1 MAKSKAGKGGGRDKE
16 HKPYI
21 DANLSIPEMTVK
33 AVLLGILLSIT
44 MSAANAYLG
53 LYVGMTVSAA
63 IPAAV
68 IFMAILRGLL
78 KAGVVKS
85 ATILES
91 NLGKTIAAA
100 GEALA
105 AGVIFTFPAL
115 LLMLDEEGQPIWEQL
130 DYYVVLVIAALG
142 GTLGVL
148 FSITLR
154 RILIIDQKLPYPE
167 GIAAAEV
174 LKAGEGSGKAVLYVF
189 SAFFIGLL
197 FRMATALETRFGT
210 VSMGLWGS
218 RLGGTYQVGDRT
230 LIHFGS
236 EYSVA
241 LLGVGYIIGPRISLM
256 VFSGGFTGW
265 FVAMPIISTFTS
277 PDFPFDAITRV
288 RFFGVGTMLVGGLW
302 TLWTIRGAISKGISE
317 AKDGILGKR
326 VDMNTLPRTDRDIPP
341 HISMGTAAILTIP
354 IMGVI
359 YYLSGSVM
367 VAIVAGIIMTVSAF
381 LFSAIA
387 GYIAGIVGSSNN
399 PLSGVTIIVI
409 MFTSILLYALGAR
422 GVEGMVAVISVGAVV
437 ACASAIAGDNLQDLK
452 SGYLLGSTPWKLQVS
467 LIIGVIAAAA
477 IIAPVVNIL
486 HEAYVIGV
494 GLQAPQAFLMSAIVE
509 GVFNR
514 NMDWVMVAAGGALG
528 VFFIVFMHYTK
539 IQFSIMAFAVGMYLP
554 WLMSTPIMI
563 GGVVK
568 WMVDR
573 QIDKRLKP
581 LRPESDEETKEEY
594 EQNVETFREEIHNK
608 GVLFSSG
615 LIAGEALMG
624 VILAGLVVAGISIA
638 VVEGAPAMAGLP
650 VFLYMAFLV
659 GYVAWRDLDM
669 KETREKWGK
678 LLK

>member
-1 MAKSKAGKGGGRDKE
+1 MAKGEGKKQEGTKE
-16 HKPYI
+16 FQPYI
-21 DANLSIPEMTVK
+21 SSDVEIPELTLK
-33 AVLLGILLSIT
+33 AICLGILLSIT

-68 IFMAILRGLL
+68 IFMAILRSLH
-78 KAGVVKS
+78 KAGVFKT

-115 LLMLDEEGQPIWEQL
+115 LLMLDENGDPIWNQL
-130 DYYVVLVIAALG
+130 DYMVVMVIAALG

-154 RILIIDQKLPYPE
+154 RILIIDQALPYPE

-174 LKAGEGSGKAVLYVF
+174 LKAGEGSGKAVIYVF
-189 SAFFIGLL
+189 TAFFIGLL

-210 VSMGLWGS
+210 VSLGLWGS
-218 RLGGTYQVGDRT
+218 RLGGTYQVGERT

-265 FVAMPIISTFTS
+265 FVALPIISTIT
-277 PDFPFDAITRV
+277 PADFPFDAITRV

-302 TLWTIRGAISKGISE
+302 TLWTIRAAISKGITE
-317 AKDGILGKR
+317 AKDSIFGKK
-326 VDMNTLPRTDRDIPP
+326 VPLDSLPRTDRDIPAN
-341 HISMGTAAILTIP
+341 ISMGTAGILTIP

-359 YYLSGSVM
+359 YYLTGSVM
-367 VAIVAGIIMTVSAF
+367 IAVVAGLIMTVSAF

-409 MFTSILLYALGAR
+409 MFSSILLYALGAR

-452 SGYLLGSTPWKLQVS
+452 SGYLLGSTPWRLQVA
-467 LIIGVIAAAA
+467 LIIGVFAAALVL
-477 IIAPVVNIL
+477 APVVNIL

-494 GLQAPQAFLMSAIVE
+494 GLQAPQAFLMKAIVE
-509 GVFNR
+509 GVFTG
-514 NMDWVMVAAGGALG
+514 NMDWSMVAAGACLG
-528 VFFIVFMHYTK
+528 IFFIFLGHYTEIK
-539 IQFSIMAFAVGMYLP
+539 FSIMAFAVGMYLP

-563 GGVVK
+563 GGLVK
-568 WMVDR
+568 WYVDR
-573 QIDKRLKP
+573 RIDERLKP
-581 LRPESDEETKEEY
+581 LSPEASEKTVREY
-594 EQNVETFREEIHNK
+594 EEDVETFREEIHNK

-624 VILAGLVVAGISIA
+624 VIMAGLVVAGISIA
-638 VVEGAPAMAGLP
+638 IIEGAPGLAGLP

-669 KETREKWGK
+669 KETKKKWGK

>member
-1 MAKSKAGKGGGRDKE
+1 MAKGEGKKGGGTKE
-16 HKPYI
+16 FKPYI
-21 DANLSIPEMTVK
+21 SADVDIPELTWK
-33 AVLLGILLSIT
+33 AVILGILLSIT

-68 IFMAILRGLL
+68 IFMAILRSLH
-78 KAGVVKS
+78 KAGVFKT

-115 LLMLDEEGQPIWEQL
+115 FLMLDEAGDPIWEQM
-130 DYYVVLVIAALG
+130 DYWVVMVIAALG

-154 RILIIDQKLPYPE
+154 RILIIDQALPYPE

-174 LKAGEGSGKAVLYVF
+174 LKAGEGSGKAVMYVF
-189 SAFFIGLL
+189 TAFFIGLL

-210 VSMGLWGS
+210 VSLGLWGG
-218 RLGGTYQVGDRT
+218 RLGGTFQVGERT
-230 LIHFGS
+230 LIHFGT

-265 FVAMPIISTFTS
+265 FVALPIISTMT
-277 PDFPFDAITRV
+277 PADFPFDAITRV

-302 TLWTIRGAISKGISE
+302 TLWTIRAAISKGISE
-317 AKDGILGKR
+317 AKDGIFGKK
-326 VDMNTLPRTDRDIPP
+326 VDMASLPRTDRDIPP
-341 HISMGTAAILTIP
+341 NISFGFAAILTIP

-359 YYLSGSVM
+359 YYLSGSLMIAV
-367 VAIVAGIIMTVSAF
+367 VAGLIMTVAAF

-409 MFTSILLYALGAR
+409 MFSSILLYALGAR
-422 GVEGMVAVISVGAVV
+422 GVEGMVAVIAVGAVV

-452 SGYLLGSTPWKLQVS
+452 SGYLLGSTPWRLQVG
-467 LIIGVIAAAA
+467 LIIGVFAAAMVL
-477 IIAPVVNIL
+477 APVVNIL
-486 HEAYVIGV
+486 HEAYGIGV
-494 GLQAPQAFLMSAIVE
+494 GLQAPQAFLMKAIVE
-509 GVFNR
+509 GVFMG
-514 NMDWVMVAAGGALG
+514 NMDWLMVGAGAMLG
-528 VFFIVFMHYTK
+528 IFFIFLGHYTK
-539 IQFSIMAFAVGMYLP
+539 IKFSIMAFAVGMYLP
-554 WLMSTPIMI
+554 WLMSTPIML
-563 GGVVK
+563 GGLVK
-568 WMVDR
+568 WYVDR
-573 QIDKRLKP
+573 RIDQR
-581 LRPESDEETKEEY
+581 LRPLSPEADEATTTEY
-594 EQNVETFREEIHNK
+594 EENVETFREEIHTK
-608 GVLFSSG
+608 GILFSSG

-638 VVEGAPAMAGLP
+638 VIEGAPGLAGLP

-659 GYVAWRDLDM
+659 GYVAWRDLDLEEI
-669 KETREKWGK
+669 KKKWGK

>member
-1 MAKSKAGKGGGRDKE
+1 MAKGGGKKGGDKE
-16 HKPYI
+16 FKPYI
-21 DANLSIPEMTVK
+21 ASDVDIPELTIK
-33 AVLLGILLSIT
+33 TIFLGIILSIT

-68 IFMAILRGLL
+68 IFMAILRSLH
-78 KAGVVKS
+78 KAGVFKV

-115 LLMLDEEGQPIWEQL
+115 LLMLDENGDPIWNQL
-130 DYYVVLVIAALG
+130 NIPVVMVIAALG

-154 RILIIDQKLPYPE
+154 RILIIDQRLPYPE

-210 VSMGLWGS
+210 VSLGLWGS
-218 RLGGTYQVGDRT
+218 RLGGTYQVGERT

-241 LLGVGYIIGPRISLM
+241 LLGVGYIIGPRISFM
-256 VFSGGFTGW
+256 VFSGGFLGW
-265 FVAMPIISTFTS
+265 FVALPIISTIT
-277 PDFPFDAITRV
+277 PDGFAFDAITRV

-302 TLWTIRGAISKGISE
+302 TLWTIRAAISKGIKE
-317 AKDGILGKR
+317 AADGIRGKT
-326 VDMNTLPRTDRDIPP
+326 VPLDSLPRVERDIPP
-341 HISMGTAAILTIP
+341 KISLGLAGILTFP

-367 VAIVAGIIMTVSAF
+367 IAIVAGVIMTVSAF

-452 SGYLLGSTPWKLQVS
+452 SGYLLGSTPWRLQVG
-467 LIIGVIAAAA
+467 LIIGVISAATV
-477 IIAPVVNIL
+477 IAYVVNIL

-494 GLQAPQAFLMSAIVE
+494 GLQAPQAFLMKAIVE

-514 NMDWVMVAAGGALG
+514 SMDWSMVGAGAALG
-528 VFFIVFMHYTK
+528 IFFIILMKVTN

-568 WMVDR
+568 WYVDR
-573 QIDKRLKP
+573 QIDGRLKP
-581 LRPESDEETKEEY
+581 LSPEADEATMEEY
-594 EQNVETFREEIHNK
+594 EEDVATFREEVHNK

-624 VILAGLVVAGISIA
+624 VIMAALVVAGISIA
-638 VVEGAPAMAGLP
+638 VIEGAPGLAGLP

-669 KETREKWGK
+669 PEVRKKWGR

>member
-1 MAKSKAGKGGGRDKE
+1 MAKGGDRPSGRERE

-21 DANLSIPEMTVK
+21 ASDVEIPELTAKTIVLGIILSIV
-33 AVLLGILLSIT
+33 

-68 IFMAILRGLL
+68 IFMAVLRSLH
-78 KAGVVKS
+78 KAGLFKV

-115 LLMLDEEGQPIWEQL
+115 LLMLDENGDPIWDKL
-130 DYYVVLVIAALG
+130 DIWVVMVIAALG

-189 SAFFIGLL
+189 TAFFIGLL

-210 VSMGLWGS
+210 VSLGLWGS
-218 RLGGTYQVGDRT
+218 RLGGTYQVGERT

-256 VFSGGFTGW
+256 VFSGGFLGW
-265 FVAMPIISTFTS
+265 FVALPIISTIT
-277 PDFPFDAITRV
+277 PADFPFDAVTRV

-302 TLWTIRGAISKGISE
+302 TLWTIRAAIAKGMKE
-317 AKDGILGKR
+317 AADGIRGKS
-326 VDMNTLPRTDRDIPP
+326 VPMDALPRTERDIPP
-341 HISMGTAAILTIP
+341 KISLGLAAFLTIP
-354 IMGVI
+354 IMVVI

-367 VAIVAGIIMTVSAF
+367 IAIVAGIIMTVSAF

-409 MFTSILLYALGAR
+409 MFTSILLYLLGAR
-422 GVEGMVAVISVGAVV
+422 GTEGMVAVISVGAVV
-437 ACASAIAGDNLQDLK
+437 ACAASIAGDNLQDLK
-452 SGYLLGSTPWKLQVS
+452 SGYLLGSTPWRLQVG
-467 LIIGVIAAAA
+467 LIVGVVAAATVLA
-477 IIAPVVNIL
+477 YVVNVL

-494 GLQAPQAFLMSAIVE
+494 GLQAPQAFLMKAIVE

-514 NMDWVMVAAGGALG
+514 SMDWSMVSAGAVLG
-528 VFFIVFMHYTK
+528 IFFILLMKYTR

-563 GGVVK
+563 GGIVK

-573 QIDKRLKP
+573 QIDQRLKP
-581 LRPESDEETKEEY
+581 LSPEADEDTTADYEE
-594 EQNVETFREEIHNK
+594 QVEAFREEIHNK

-624 VILAGLVVAGISIA
+624 VILAALVVAGISVA
-638 VVEGAPAMAGLP
+638 VVEGAPALAGLP
-650 VFLYMAFLV
+650 IFAYMAFLV

-669 KETREKWGK
+669 KETRKRWKK
-678 LLK
+678 LLR

>member
-1 MAKSKAGKGGGRDKE
+1 MAKGGDRPSGRERE

-21 DANLSIPEMTVK
+21 AADVEIPELTAKTIVLGIILSIV
-33 AVLLGILLSIT
+33 

-68 IFMAILRGLL
+68 IFMAVLRSLH
-78 KAGVVKS
+78 KAGLFKV

-115 LLMLDEEGQPIWEQL
+115 LLMLDENGDPIWDKL
-130 DYYVVLVIAALG
+130 DIWVVMVIAALG

-189 SAFFIGLL
+189 TAFFIGLL

-210 VSMGLWGS
+210 VSLGLWGS
-218 RLGGTYQVGDRT
+218 RLGGTYQVGERT

-256 VFSGGFTGW
+256 VFSGGFLGW
-265 FVAMPIISTFTS
+265 FVALPIISTIT
-277 PDFPFDAITRV
+277 PADFPFDAVTRV

-302 TLWTIRGAISKGISE
+302 TLWTIRAAIAKGMKE
-317 AKDGILGKR
+317 AADGIRGKS
-326 VDMNTLPRTDRDIPP
+326 VPMDALPRTERDIPP
-341 HISMGTAAILTIP
+341 KISLGLAAFLTIP
-354 IMGVI
+354 IMVVI

-367 VAIVAGIIMTVSAF
+367 IAIVAGIIMTVSAF

-409 MFTSILLYALGAR
+409 MFTSILLYLLGAR
-422 GVEGMVAVISVGAVV
+422 GTEGMVAVISVGAVV
-437 ACASAIAGDNLQDLK
+437 ACAASIAGDNLQDLK
-452 SGYLLGSTPWKLQVS
+452 SGYLLGSTPWRLQVG
-467 LIIGVIAAAA
+467 LIVGVVAAATVLA
-477 IIAPVVNIL
+477 YVVNVL

-494 GLQAPQAFLMSAIVE
+494 GLQAPQAFLMKAIVE

-514 NMDWVMVAAGGALG
+514 SMDWSMVSAGAVLG
-528 VFFIVFMHYTK
+528 IFFILLMKYTR

-563 GGVVK
+563 GGIVK

-573 QIDKRLKP
+573 QIDQRLKP
-581 LRPESDEETKEEY
+581 LSPEADEDTTADYEE
-594 EQNVETFREEIHNK
+594 QVEAFREEIHNK

-624 VILAGLVVAGISIA
+624 VILAALVVAGISVA
-638 VVEGAPAMAGLP
+638 VVEGAPALAGLP
-650 VFLYMAFLV
+650 IFAYMAFLV

-669 KETREKWGK
+669 KETRKRWKK
-678 LLK
+678 LLR

>member
-1 MAKSKAGKGGGRDKE
+1 MAKGEGKKGGDKE
-16 HKPYI
+16 FKPYI
-21 DANLSIPEMTVK
+21 ASDVEIPELTVK
-33 AVLLGILLSIT
+33 AIGLGILLSIT

-68 IFMAILRGLL
+68 IFMAILRSLH
-78 KAGVVKS
+78 KAGVFKV

-115 LLMLDEEGQPIWEQL
+115 LLMLDENGDPIWEQL
-130 DYYVVLVIAALG
+130 DYMVVMVIAALG

-154 RILIIDQKLPYPE
+154 RILIIDQALPYPE

-174 LKAGEGSGKAVLYVF
+174 LKAGEGSGKAVMYVF
-189 SAFFIGLL
+189 TAFFIGML

-210 VSMGLWGS
+210 VSLGLWGS
-218 RLGGTYQVGDRT
+218 RLGGTYQVGEKT
-230 LIHFGS
+230 LIHFGT

-241 LLGVGYIIGPRISLM
+241 LLGVGYIIGPRIAFM
-256 VFSGGFTGW
+256 VFSGGFIGW
-265 FVAMPIISTFTS
+265 FVALPIISTIT
-277 PDFPFDAITRV
+277 PDDFPFDAITRV

-302 TLWTIRGAISKGISE
+302 TLWTIRSAIITGVRDALGGIF
-317 AKDGILGKR
+317 GKKVPMDSVPR
-326 VDMNTLPRTDRDIPP
+326 VERDIPP
-341 HISMGTAAILTIP
+341 NISMTTAFILTIP

-359 YYLSGSVM
+359 YYLSGSLMIAV
-367 VAIVAGIIMTVSAF
+367 VAGVIMTGSAF

-409 MFTSILLYALGAR
+409 MFSSILLYALGAR
-422 GVEGMVAVISVGAVV
+422 GVEGMIAVISVGAVV

-452 SGYLLGSTPWKLQVS
+452 SGYLLGSTPWRLQVA
-467 LIIGVIAAAA
+467 LIIGVFAAALVL
-477 IIAPVVNIL
+477 APVVNIL

-494 GLQAPQAFLMSAIVE
+494 GLQAPQAFLMAAIVE
-509 GVFNR
+509 GVFTG
-514 NMDWVMVAAGGALG
+514 NMDWTMVAAGAVLG
-528 VFFIVFMHYTK
+528 IAFIIMMRVTNV
-539 IQFSIMAFAVGMYLP
+539 QFSIMAVAVGMYLP

-568 WMVDR
+568 WYVDR
-573 QIDKRLKP
+573 RINERLKP
-581 LRPESDEETKEEY
+581 LSPEADEETTKEY
-594 EQNVETFREEIHNK
+594 EEDVETFREEVHNK
-608 GVLFSSG
+608 GILFSSG

-624 VILAGLVVAGISIA
+624 VIMAGLVVAGISIA
-638 VVEGAPAMAGLP
+638 VIEGAPGLAGLP

-659 GYVAWRDLDM
+659 GYVAWRDLDK
-669 KETREKWGK
+669 KEVRKKWRR

>member
-1 MAKSKAGKGGGRDKE
+1 MAKGGGKKGGTTKE
-16 HKPYI
+16 FKPYI
-21 DANLSIPEMTVK
+21 ASEVNIPELTPK
-33 AVLLGILLSIT
+33 AIALGILLSIT

-68 IFMAILRGLL
+68 IFMAILRSLH
-78 KAGVVKS
+78 KAGVFKT

-115 LLMLDEEGQPIWEQL
+115 LLMLDENGEPIWEEL
-130 DYYVVLVIAALG
+130 DYWVVMIIAALG

-154 RILIIDQKLPYPE
+154 RILIIDQALPYPE

-174 LKAGEGSGKAVLYVF
+174 LKAGEGSGKAVMYVF
-189 SAFFIGLL
+189 TAFFIGML

-210 VSMGLWGS
+210 VSLGLWGS
-218 RLGGTYQVGDRT
+218 RLGGTYQVGERT

-265 FVAMPIISTFTS
+265 FVALPIISTLT
-277 PDFPFDAITRV
+277 PADFPFDAITRV

-302 TLWTIRGAISKGISE
+302 TLWTIRAAIKTGIKE
-317 AKDGILGKR
+317 AMEGIFGKK
-326 VDMNTLPRTDRDIPP
+326 VPMDSLPRVDRDIPP
-341 HISMGTAAILTIP
+341 NISMSTALIFTIP

-359 YYLSGSVM
+359 YYLSGSLMIAV
-367 VAIVAGIIMTVSAF
+367 VAGVIMTASAF

-409 MFTSILLYALGAR
+409 MFSSILLYALGAR

-452 SGYLLGSTPWKLQVS
+452 SGYLLGSTPWRLQVA
-467 LIIGVIAAAA
+467 LIIGVFAAALVL
-477 IIAPVVNIL
+477 APVVNIL

-494 GLQAPQAFLMSAIVE
+494 GLQAPQAFLMKAIVE
-509 GVFNR
+509 GVFTG
-514 NMDWVMVAAGGALG
+514 NMDWAMVGAGAVLG
-528 VFFIVFMHYTK
+528 IFFIILMRVTS

-563 GGVVK
+563 GGMVK
-568 WMVDR
+568 WYVDR
-573 QIDKRLKP
+573 QIDGRLKP
-581 LRPESDEETKEEY
+581 LSPEADEDTQTEY
-594 EQNVETFREEIHNK
+594 EENVETFREEIHNK

-624 VILAGLVVAGISIA
+624 VILAALVVTGISIA
-638 VVEGAPAMAGLP
+638 LIEGAPGLAGLP

-669 KETREKWGK
+669 PEVRKKWGK

>member
-1 MAKSKAGKGGGRDKE
+1 MAKGEGKKGGGTKE
-16 HKPYI
+16 FKPYI
-21 DANLSIPEMTVK
+21 SADVDIPELTWK
-33 AVLLGILLSIT
+33 AVIIGILLSIT

-68 IFMAILRGLL
+68 IFMAILRSLH
-78 KAGVVKS
+78 KAGVFKT

-115 LLMLDEEGQPIWEQL
+115 FLMLDEAGDPIWERM
-130 DYYVVLVIAALG
+130 DYWVVMTIAALG

-154 RILIIDQKLPYPE
+154 RILIIDQALPYPE

-174 LKAGEGSGKAVLYVF
+174 LKAGEGSGKAVMYVF
-189 SAFFIGLL
+189 TAFFIGLL

-210 VSMGLWGS
+210 VSLGLWGG
-218 RLGGTYQVGDRT
+218 RLGGTFQVGERT
-230 LIHFGS
+230 LIHFGT

-241 LLGVGYIIGPRISLM
+241 LLGVGYIIGPRIALM

-265 FVAMPIISTFTS
+265 FVALPIISTMT
-277 PDFPFDAITRV
+277 PADFPFDAITRV

-302 TLWTIRGAISKGISE
+302 TLWTIRAAISKGISE
-317 AKDGILGKR
+317 AKDGIFGKK
-326 VDMNTLPRTDRDIPP
+326 VDMASLPRTDRDIPP
-341 HISMGTAAILTIP
+341 NISFGFAAILTIP

-367 VAIVAGIIMTVSAF
+367 IAVVAGLIMTVAAF

-409 MFTSILLYALGAR
+409 MFSSILLYALGAR
-422 GVEGMVAVISVGAVV
+422 GVEGMVAVIAVGAVV

-452 SGYLLGSTPWKLQVS
+452 SGYLLGSTPWRLQVG
-467 LIIGVIAAAA
+467 LIIGVFAAAMVL
-477 IIAPVVNIL
+477 APVVNIL
-486 HEAYVIGV
+486 HEAYGIGV
-494 GLQAPQAFLMSAIVE
+494 GLQAPQAFLMKAIVE
-509 GVFNR
+509 GIFKG
-514 NMDWVMVAAGGALG
+514 NMDWLMVAAGAMLG
-528 VFFIVFMHYTK
+528 IFFIFMGHYTK
-539 IQFSIMAFAVGMYLP
+539 IKFSIMAFAVGMYLP
-554 WLMSTPIMI
+554 WLMSTPIML
-563 GGVVK
+563 GGLVK
-568 WMVDR
+568 WYVDR
-573 QIDKRLKP
+573 RIDQR
-581 LRPESDEETKEEY
+581 LRPLSPEADEATATEY
-594 EQNVETFREEIHNK
+594 EENVETFREEIHNK
-608 GVLFSSG
+608 GILFSSG

-624 VILAGLVVAGISIA
+624 VIMAGLVVAGISIA
-638 VVEGAPAMAGLP
+638 LIEGAPGIAGLP

-659 GYVAWRDLDM
+659 GYVAWRDLDLEDV
-669 KETREKWGK
+669 KKKWRK

>member
-1 MAKSKAGKGGGRDKE
+1 MAIGGGGSGRE
-16 HKPYI
+16 HRPYVAA
-21 DANLSIPEMTVK
+21 DMSIPEMTVK
-33 AVLLGILLSIT
+33 AVLLGIGLSML

-68 IFMAILRGLL
+68 IFMAILRGFH
-78 KAGVVKS
+78 KAGIFKV

-115 LLMLDEEGQPIWEQL
+115 LLMLDENGQPIWTEL
-130 DYYVVLVIAALG
+130 SYYVVMFIAAIG

-154 RILIIDQKLPYPE
+154 RILIIDQRLPYPE

-189 SAFFIGLL
+189 SAFFIGML
-197 FRMATALETRFGT
+197 FRMATALETRLGT
-210 VSMGLWGS
+210 VSLGLWGS
-218 RLGGTYQVGDRT
+218 RLGGTFQLGEKT
-230 LIHFGS
+230 LIHIGS

-256 VFSGGFTGW
+256 VFSGGFLGW
-265 FVAMPIISTFTS
+265 FLVLPIISTIS
-277 PDFPFDAITRV
+277 PEGFAFDPVTRV

-302 TLWTIRGAISKGISE
+302 TLWTIRAAIKKGMSE
-317 AKDGILGKR
+317 ALAGLFGKR
-326 VDMNTLPRTDRDIPP
+326 VDLSTLPRTERDIPP
-341 HISMGTAAILTIP
+341 HISLGLAVVLTIP
-354 IMGVI
+354 IMGI
-359 YYLSGSVM
+359 IMYLSGSLM
-367 VAIVAGIIMTVSAF
+367 VAIIAGLIMFVAAF

-409 MFTSILLYALGAR
+409 MFTSVLLFLLGVR
-422 GVEGMVAVISVGAVV
+422 GVEGMVAVIGVGAVV
-437 ACASAIAGDNLQDLK
+437 ACSASIAGDNLQDLK
-452 SGYLLGSTPWKLQVS
+452 SGYLLGSTPWKLQVG
-467 LIIGVIAAAA
+467 LIFGVIAAATV
-477 IIAPVVNIL
+477 IAPVVNVL
-486 HEAYVIGV
+486 HQAYVIGE
-494 GLQAPQAFLMSAIVE
+494 GLQAPQAFLMMAIVE
-509 GVFNR
+509 GVFKG
-514 NMDWVMVAAGGALG
+514 NMDWSMVSAGALLAVALIIIG
-528 VFFIVFMHYTK
+528 KVK
-539 IQFSIMAFAVGMYLP
+539 RIQFSIMAIAVGIYLP

-568 WMVDR
+568 WFVDR
-573 QIDKRLKP
+573 RIDAVI
-581 LRPESDEETKEEY
+581 RPISPDADDETFNEY
-594 EQNVETFREEIHNK
+594 EEEVEAFREEIHNK

-615 LIAGEALMG
+615 LIAGEAIMG
-624 VILAGLVVAGISIA
+624 VMLAALVVTGVSIA
-638 VVEGAPAMAGLP
+638 LVDGAPALAGLP

-659 GYVAWRDLDM
+659 GYVAWRDLDQE
-669 KETREKWGK
+669 ETRERHPK

>member
-1 MAKSKAGKGGGRDKE
+1 MAKGGKDDEGDTKE
-16 HKPYI
+16 FQPYI
-21 DANLSIPEMTVK
+21 SSDVDIPELTLK
-33 AVLLGILLSIT
+33 AVALGILLSIT

-68 IFMAILRGLL
+68 IFMAILRSLH
-78 KAGVVKS
+78 KAGVFKV

-115 LLMLDEEGQPIWEQL
+115 LLMLDEEGEPIWQAM
-130 DYYVVLVIAALG
+130 DYWVVMTIAALG

-154 RILIIDQKLPYPE
+154 RILIIDQALPYPE

-189 SAFFIGLL
+189 TAFFIGLL

-210 VSMGLWGS
+210 VSLGLWGS
-218 RLGGTYQVGDRT
+218 RLGGTYQVGERT
-230 LIHFGS
+230 LIHFGT

-241 LLGVGYIIGPRISLM
+241 LLGVGYIIGPRIALM

-265 FVAMPIISTFTS
+265 FVALPIISTIT
-277 PDFPFDAITRV
+277 PAEFPFDAITRV

-302 TLWTIRGAISKGISE
+302 TLWTIRAAIGKGIRE
-317 AKDGILGKR
+317 AKDSIFGKK
-326 VDMNTLPRTDRDIPP
+326 VPLDSLPRVDRDIPAN
-341 HISMGTAAILTIP
+341 ISMGTAGVLTIP

-359 YYLSGSVM
+359 YYLTGSVM
-367 VAIVAGIIMTVSAF
+367 IAVVAGLIMTVSAF

-409 MFTSILLYALGAR
+409 MFSSILLFALGAR
-422 GVEGMVAVISVGAVV
+422 GVEGMVAVIAVGAVV

-452 SGYLLGSTPWKLQVS
+452 SGYLLGSTPWRLQVA
-467 LIIGVIAAAA
+467 LIIGVFAAALVL
-477 IIAPVVNIL
+477 APVVNIL

-494 GLQAPQAFLMSAIVE
+494 GLQAPQAFLMKAIVE
-509 GVFNR
+509 GVFTG
-514 NMDWVMVAAGGALG
+514 NMDWSMVAAGGALG
-528 VFFIVFMHYTK
+528 VFFIILMKFTN

-563 GGVVK
+563 GGIVK
-568 WMVDR
+568 WYVDR
-573 QIDKRLKP
+573 RIDDRIKP
-581 LRPESDEETKEEY
+581 LHPEASEKTVKE
-594 EQNVETFREEIHNK
+594 FEEI
-608 GVLFSSG
+608 SSG

-638 VVEGAPAMAGLP
+638 IIEGAPGLAGLP
-650 VFLYMAFLV
+650 VFIYMAFLV
-659 GYVAWRDLDM
+659 GYIAWRDLDLPDV
-669 KETREKWGK
+669 KKKWRK

>member
-1 MAKSKAGKGGGRDKE
+1 MAQGGDRPAGREKE
-16 HKPYI
+16 HKPYVAA
-21 DANLSIPEMTVK
+21 DVEIPELTIKTVI
-33 AVLLGILLSIT
+33 LGIILSIT

-68 IFMAILRGLL
+68 IFMAILRSLH
-78 KAGVVKS
+78 KAGIFKV

-115 LLMLDEEGQPIWEQL
+115 LLMLDEDGDPIWSQL
-130 DYYVVLVIAALG
+130 DLWVVMIIAALG

-154 RILIIDQKLPYPE
+154 RILIIDQRLPYPE

-210 VSMGLWGS
+210 VSLGLWGS
-218 RLGGTYQVGDRT
+218 RLGGTYQVGERT

-256 VFSGGFTGW
+256 VFSGGFLGW
-265 FVAMPIISTFTS
+265 FIALPIISTITPS
-277 PDFPFDAITRV
+277 DFPFDAITRV

-302 TLWTIRGAISKGISE
+302 TLWTIRAAISKGMKE
-317 AKDGILGKR
+317 AADGIRGKS
-326 VDMNTLPRTDRDIPP
+326 VPLSSLPRTERDIPP
-341 HISMGTAAILTIP
+341 KISLGLAGLLTFP

-359 YYLSGSVM
+359 YYLSGSAMIAV
-367 VAIVAGIIMTVSAF
+367 VAGIIMTVSAF

-452 SGYLLGSTPWKLQVS
+452 SGYLLGSTPWRLQVG
-467 LIIGVIAAAA
+467 LIIGVISAATVLAY
-477 IIAPVVNIL
+477 VVNVL

-494 GLQAPQAFLMSAIVE
+494 GLQAPQAFLMKAIVE

-514 NMDWVMVAAGGALG
+514 SMDWAMVSAGAVLG
-528 VFFIVFMHYTK
+528 VFFILLMKYTR

-563 GGVVK
+563 GGIVK

-573 QIDKRLKP
+573 QIDQRLKP
-581 LRPESDEETKEEY
+581 LSPEADEDTTADYEE
-594 EQNVETFREEIHNK
+594 QVETFREEIHNK
-608 GVLFSSG
+608 GILFSSG

-624 VILAGLVVAGISIA
+624 VILAALVVAGISVA
-638 VVEGAPAMAGLP
+638 VVEGAPALAGLP
-650 VFLYMAFLV
+650 IFAYMAFLV
-659 GYVAWRDLDM
+659 GYVAWRDLDTG
-669 KETREKWGK
+669 ETRKRWKK
-678 LLK
+678 LLR

>member
-1 MAKSKAGKGGGRDKE
+1 MAKGGGEKGGEVKE

-21 DANLSIPEMTVK
+21 ASDVDIPELTLK
-33 AVLLGILLSIT
+33 AVLLGIGLSIT

-68 IFMAILRGLL
+68 IFMAILRSLH
-78 KAGVVKS
+78 KAGVFKV

-115 LLMLDEEGQPIWEQL
+115 LLMLDENGEPIWEQL
-130 DYYVVLVIAALG
+130 DYWVVMIIAALG

-154 RILIIDQKLPYPE
+154 RILIIDQALPYPE

-189 SAFFIGLL
+189 SAFFIGML

-210 VSMGLWGS
+210 VSLGLWGS
-218 RLGGTYQVGDRT
+218 RLGGTYQVGERT
-230 LIHFGS
+230 LIHFGT

-265 FVAMPIISTFTS
+265 FVALPIISTIT
-277 PDFPFDAITRV
+277 PADFPFDAITRV

-302 TLWTIRGAISKGISE
+302 TLWTIRAAIARGIME
-317 AKDGILGKR
+317 AKDAIFGKK
-326 VDMNTLPRTDRDIPP
+326 VAMASLPRVDRDIPAN
-341 HISMGTAAILTIP
+341 ISLGTAAILTFP

-359 YYLSGSVM
+359 YYLTGSVM
-367 VAIVAGIIMTVSAF
+367 IAIVAGVIMTVSAF

-409 MFTSILLYALGAR
+409 MFSSILLYALGAR
-422 GVEGMVAVISVGAVV
+422 GVEGMVAVIAVGAVV

-452 SGYLLGSTPWKLQVS
+452 SGYVLGSTPWKLQVS
-467 LIIGVIAAAA
+467 LIIGVFAAALVL
-477 IIAPVVNIL
+477 APVVNIL

-494 GLQAPQAFLMSAIVE
+494 GLQAPQAFLMKAIVE
-509 GVFNR
+509 GVFTG
-514 NMDWVMVAAGGALG
+514 NMDWAMVAAGGILG
-528 VFFIVFMHYTK
+528 VFFILLMKFTS

-563 GGVVK
+563 GGVIK
-568 WMVDR
+568 WYVDR
-573 QIDKRLKP
+573 RIDER
-581 LRPESDEETKEEY
+581 LRPLSPEADEEVQQEY
-594 EQNVETFREEIHNK
+594 DENVETFREEIHNK

-638 VVEGAPAMAGLP
+638 VVEGAPGLAGLP

-669 KETREKWGK
+669 PDVRKRWKK

>member
-1 MAKSKAGKGGGRDKE
+1 MAKGGGKKGRGTKE
-16 HKPYI
+16 FKPYI
-21 DANLSIPEMTVK
+21 SADVDIPEMTVK
-33 AVLLGILLSIT
+33 AVVLGIMLSVV
-44 MSAANAYLG
+44 MCAANAYLG

-68 IFMAILRGLL
+68 IFMAVLRSLH
-78 KAGVVKS
+78 KAGIFKF

-115 LLMLDEEGQPIWEQL
+115 LLMLDEEGQPIWESMN
-130 DYYVVLVIAALG
+130 YWVVMIIAALG

-174 LKAGEGSGKAVLYVF
+174 LKAGEGSGKAVMYVF
-189 SAFFIGLL
+189 AAFFIGML

-210 VSMGLWGS
+210 VSLGLWGS
-218 RLGGTYQVGDRT
+218 RLGGTYQVGERT

-256 VFSGGFTGW
+256 VFSGGFLGW
-265 FVAMPIISTFTS
+265 FVALPIISTIT
-277 PDFPFDAITRV
+277 PADFPFDAITRV

-302 TLWTIRGAISKGISE
+302 TLWTIRSAIGKGISE
-317 AKDGILGKR
+317 AKDGIFGKK
-326 VDMNTLPRTDRDIPP
+326 VPMASLARTDRDIPP
-341 HISMGTAAILTIP
+341 NISLGTAALLTIP
-354 IMGVI
+354 IIIVI
-359 YYLSGSVM
+359 YYLSHSWM
-367 VAIVAGIIMTVSAF
+367 IAIVAGLVMTVSAF

-437 ACASAIAGDNLQDLK
+437 ACAAAIAGDNLQDLK
-452 SGYLLGSTPWKLQVS
+452 SGYLLGSTPYRLQLA
-467 LIIGVIAAAA
+467 LIFGVFAAAFVL
-477 IIAPVVNIL
+477 APVINIL

-494 GLQAPQAFLMSAIVE
+494 GLQAPQAFLMKAIVE
-509 GVFNR
+509 GIFMG
-514 NMDWVMVAAGGALG
+514 NMDWSMVMAGALLG
-528 VFFIVFMHYTK
+528 IFFIIMMKVTS
-539 IQFSIMAFAVGMYLP
+539 IEFSIMAFAVGMYLP

-563 GGVVK
+563 GGMVK
-568 WMVDR
+568 WYVDR
-573 QIDKRLKP
+573 RIDKRLRP
-581 LRPESDEETKEEY
+581 LSPEADEGTKEEY
-594 EQNVETFREEIHNK
+594 EENVETFREEIHNK
-608 GVLFSSG
+608 GILFSSG

-624 VILAGLVVAGISIA
+624 VIFAGLVVAGISIA
-638 VVEGAPAMAGLP
+638 VLEGAPAIAGLP

-659 GYVAWRDLDM
+659 GYVAWRDLDLR
-669 KETREKWGK
+669 ETKKKWGK

>member
-1 MAKSKAGKGGGRDKE
+1 MAKGGGKKRGATKE
-16 HKPYI
+16 FKPYI
-21 DANLSIPEMTVK
+21 ASDVDIPELTLK
-33 AVLLGILLSIT
+33 AAALGILLSIT

-68 IFMAILRGLL
+68 IFMAILRSLH
-78 KAGVVKS
+78 KAGVFKV

-115 LLMLDEEGQPIWEQL
+115 LLMLDENGEPIWNQL
-130 DYYVVLVIAALG
+130 DYWVVMIIAALG

-210 VSMGLWGS
+210 VSLGLWGS
-218 RLGGTYQVGDRT
+218 RLGGTYQVGERT

-265 FVAMPIISTFTS
+265 FVALPIISTIT
-277 PDFPFDAITRV
+277 PVDFPFDAITRV

-302 TLWTIRGAISKGISE
+302 TLWTIRAAIITGIRE
-317 AKDGILGKR
+317 ALEGIFGKKVPMSSLAR
-326 VDMNTLPRTDRDIPP
+326 VDRDIPP
-341 HISMGTAAILTIP
+341 NISMGTAFILTIP

-359 YYLSGSVM
+359 YYLSGSVLI
-367 VAIVAGIIMTVSAF
+367 AIVAGIIMTGSAF

-409 MFTSILLYALGAR
+409 MFSSILLYALGAR

-452 SGYLLGSTPWKLQVS
+452 SGYLLGSTPWRLQVA
-467 LIIGVIAAAA
+467 LIIGVFAAALVL
-477 IIAPVVNIL
+477 APVVNIL

-494 GLQAPQAFLMSAIVE
+494 GLQAPQAFLMKAIVE
-509 GVFNR
+509 GVFTG
-514 NMDWVMVAAGGALG
+514 NMDWAMVGAGAVLG
-528 VFFIVFMHYTK
+528 IFFIILMRVTSL
-539 IQFSIMAFAVGMYLP
+539 QFSIMAFAVGMYLP

-568 WMVDR
+568 WYVDR
-573 QIDKRLKP
+573 QIDARLKP
-581 LRPESDEETKEEY
+581 LAPDADEDTVAEY
-594 EQNVETFREEIHNK
+594 DEKVETFREEVHNK
-608 GVLFSSG
+608 GILFSSG

-624 VILAGLVVAGISIA
+624 VILAALVVAGISIA
-638 VVEGAPAMAGLP
+638 LVEGAPGLAGLP

-659 GYVAWRDLDM
+659 GYVAWRDLDLP
-669 KETREKWGK
+669 ETRKKWGK